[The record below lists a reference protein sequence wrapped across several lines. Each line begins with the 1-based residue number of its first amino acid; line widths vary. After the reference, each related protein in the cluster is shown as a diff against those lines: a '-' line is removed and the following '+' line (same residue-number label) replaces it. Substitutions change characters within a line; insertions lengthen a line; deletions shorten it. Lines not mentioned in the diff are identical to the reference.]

1 MGVEARRYVDFIDI
15 INHVDR
21 RKNSI
26 SIGRLLLLF
35 LIRDYY
41 LKKKKIKNQ
50 RFHRVND
57 AKNAATSSQ
66 ISIFRDKENLQQEKN
81 WKLYC
86 RTREGS
92 CLTGVSRIR
101 QVERGN
107 KFAWNSRNNC
117 TLLVKARLAEI
128 FFEVLSFGDET
139 NEVLQ
144 LQFSL
149 SSFQRWSNDKEISR
163 TNFVGYNVLERN
175 GEDSEGK

>member
-66 ISIFRDKENLQQEKN
+66 ISIFRDKENLPREK
-81 WKLYC
+81 L
-86 RTREGS
+86 E
-92 CLTGVSRIR
+92 
-101 QVERGN
+101 
-107 KFAWNSRNNC
+107 
-117 TLLVKARLAEI
+117 TLLSRRK
-128 FFEVLSFGDET
+128 LSHRSVAYT
-139 NEVLQ
+139 P
-144 LQFSL
+144 
-149 SSFQRWSNDKEISR
+149 SR
-163 TNFVGYNVLERN
+163 ER
-175 GEDSEGK
+175 E